1 MAKVLGIII
10 SEGSRIRVKG
20 LKDYRPIGA
29 FSFLGRYRVVD
40 FPLSNMSNSGIDRIH
55 VYAGKN
61 PRSLVEH
68 VGSGRHYNINS
79 KSGGIEVLF
88 SEAGKFNDVYDTDVQ
103 AINENLSVLQKSHR
117 EYVVL
122 APSYMVYAQDYKK
135 ALKEHIA
142 SGADISVLYHQVS
155 TAKEDFLNSKLVD
168 CGDGNVIRGIVQ
180 NLGNEATA
188 NVSMATYIMKRT
200 QLMTLI
206 KDAIAFSSGCSLSQ
220 IIHEKCR
227 QAQAGAPDA
236 LVIKAIRHEG
246 FFADCRSLRD
256 YVDANMDLLDM
267 ANAESLFRPEWPI
280 YTRTTD
286 TCPSKYYESAVVKNS
301 MISNGCIIKGTVENS
316 VIGRSVTI
324 SEGAIVK
331 NCIISAY
338 VNVGEGVRLEGQ
350 VIDKWAKIVTTKE
363 IVTGLDNPGYIKR
376 DDTL

>member
-1 MAKVLGIII
+1 MANVLGIII

-40 FPLSNMSNSGIDRIH
+40 FPLSTMSNSGIDRIH

-79 KSGGIEVLF
+79 KSGGIQVLF

-103 AINENLSVLQKSHR
+103 AIYENRSVLEKSHR

-122 APSYMVYAQDYKK
+122 APSYMAYAQDYNK

-155 TAKEDFLNSKLVD
+155 TAKEDFLSSKLVD
-168 CGDGNVIRGIVQ
+168 CGDGNVIHGIVQ
-180 NLGNEATA
+180 NLGNEACA

-200 QLMTLI
+200 QLLDLI

-227 QAQAGAPDA
+227 HAGEPNA
-236 LVIKAIRHEG
+236 LVVKAIRHEG
-246 FFADCRSLRD
+246 YFADCRSLRD
-256 YVDANMDLLDM
+256 YVDANMDLLNM
-267 ANAESLFRPEWPI
+267 ANADSLFRPDWPNC
-280 YTRTTD
+280 TRTPD
-286 TCPSKYYESAVVKNS
+286 PCPTKYYDTAIVKNS
-301 MISNGCIIKGTVENS
+301 MISNGCIVKGTVENS

-324 SEGAIVK
+324 SEGATVK

-338 VNVGEGVRLEGQ
+338 VKIGEGVHIEGQ
-350 VIDKWAKIVTTKE
+350 VIDKWAKILRTKE
-363 IVTGLDNPGYIKR
+363 ICASLDSPGYIKR
-376 DDTL
+376 DDML

>member
-1 MAKVLGIII
+1 MANVLGIII

-40 FPLSNMSNSGIDRIH
+40 FPISNMSNSGIDRIH

-79 KSGGIEVLF
+79 KKGGIQVLF

-103 AINENLSVLQKSHR
+103 AIYENFSVLEKSHR

-135 ALKEHIA
+135 ALDEHIA

-155 TAKEDFLNSKLVD
+155 TAKDDFLNSKLVD
-168 CGDGNVIRGIVQ
+168 CTEGNVIRGILP

-200 QLMTLI
+200 QLLALI
-206 KDAIAFSSGCSLSQ
+206 KDAIAFSSGISLSQ

-227 QAQAGAPDA
+227 EAAAGAPNA

-267 ANAESLFRPEWPI
+267 ASADSLFRPEWPI

-286 TCPSKYYESAVVKNS
+286 TCPTKYYESALVKNS

-316 VIGRSVTI
+316 VVGRSVTI
-324 SEGAIVK
+324 AEGAVVK
-331 NCIISAY
+331 GCIISAY
-338 VNVGEGVRLEGQ
+338 VEIGPDVHIEGQ
-350 VIDKWAKIVTTKE
+350 VIDKWAKINTVKE
-363 IVTGLDNPGYIKR
+363 IVATIDNPGYIKR
-376 DDTL
+376 DDVL